1 RPVGARGIRPLRE
14 DDVPLS
20 EHEQR
25 ELEQIERYLA
35 AEDPKFVSSI
45 RSISPRTRYKRR
57 IPLAILG
64 FVVGM
69 FLLLAG
75 VARAIPLSIVGFV
88 IMTLCALWAISI
100 WRHLHGAEAA
110 TGEAE
115 PNVSPPDAPTQQPGV
130 TSLDDARKDKRKR
143 KSDKPSKPSKP
154 RKDAKRGGSSGGF
167 MSRIEA
173 RWQRR
178 RNRGWY

>member
-1 RPVGARGIRPLRE
+1 M
-14 DDVPLS
+14 PLS

-64 FVVGM
+64 FLVGM

-88 IMTLCALWAISI
+88 IMTLCALWAISS
-100 WRHLHGAEAA
+100 WRHLHGPDSAA
-110 TGEAE
+110 GEAE
-115 PNVSPPDAPTQQPGV
+115 PSVSPPDAQQPGV
-130 TSLDDARKDKRKR
+130 TSLDDARKDKPKRKPDKQNKPHDSRKR
-143 KSDKPSKPSKP
+143 H
-154 RKDAKRGGSSGGF
+154 KDVKRGGSSGGF

>member
-1 RPVGARGIRPLRE
+1 M
-14 DDVPLS
+14 PLS

-45 RSISPRTRYKRR
+45 RSISPRARYKRR

-64 FVVGM
+64 FLIGM

-88 IMTLCALWAISI
+88 IMTLCALWAISS
-100 WRHLHGAEAA
+100 WRHLHGAEA

-115 PNVSPPDAPTQQPGV
+115 PNVSPPDTPTQQPGV

-143 KSDKPSKPSKP
+143 KPDKSSKSRNSGKP
-154 RKDAKRGGSSGGF
+154 RKNTKRGGSSGGF
-167 MSRIEA
+167 MSKIEA